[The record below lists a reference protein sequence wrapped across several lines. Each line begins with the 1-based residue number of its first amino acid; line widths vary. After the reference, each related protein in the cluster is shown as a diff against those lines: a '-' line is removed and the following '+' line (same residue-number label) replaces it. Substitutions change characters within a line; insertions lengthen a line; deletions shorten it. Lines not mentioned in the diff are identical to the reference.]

1 MGVGA
6 AAAAVGGA
14 VHVTA
19 TPSPEAVGA
28 TTRLSIFPLPGALLF
43 PGMHLPLHIFEPRYR
58 AMVSDAMARDRRIGM
73 IQPRPAHSRGK
84 GEPPLFDLGCV
95 GRIAEVE
102 ALDDGRYNLILE
114 GLALFRVVR
123 ELEVSTAFRQVE
135 AELLPVGE
143 DETLSL
149 GHRASLEQ
157 ESRRFAD
164 AQGYAVDW
172 DQVGRLDDQS
182 LVNGIAQIAP
192 FDAAAKQALL
202 EAADLEARAEL
213 IIQLLTF
220 FGRHDGDDRVT
231 LQ

>member
-1 MGVGA
+1 MTQG
-6 AAAAVGGA
+6 
-14 VHVTA
+14 
-19 TPSPEAVGA
+19 
-28 TTRLSIFPLPGALLF
+28 TRLSIFPLPGALLF

-73 IQPRPAHSRGK
+73 IQPLTTPATVQ
-84 GEPPLFDLGCV
+84 EAPVLYDIGCV
-95 GRIAEVE
+95 GKIAEVE
-102 ALDDGRYNLILE
+102 ALDDGRYNLVLE
-114 GLALFRVVR
+114 GIALFRVLR
-123 ELEVSTAFRQVE
+123 ELDVATPFRQIE
-135 AELLPVGE
+135 AELLPVRA

-149 GHRASLEQ
+149 GRRSSLEQ

-172 DQVGRLDDQS
+172 DAVGRLDDES

-202 EAADLEARAEL
+202 EASDIESRAEL
-213 IIQLLTF
+213 IIQLMQF
-220 FGRHDGDDRVT
+220 FGRHDGDERVT